1 LFKKTLQVVKLSFKT
16 FTTSFS
22 QKRLIKL
29 ILYIMKAFF
38 EGIQYLFVNIL
49 FAPLDFYVHEL
60 SSWFAAN
67 TINWIFMII
76 CASAMVY
83 WIKQLKIFEDAG
95 TENQDTTAHSFL
107 K

>member
-1 LFKKTLQVVKLSFKT
+1 
-16 FTTSFS
+16 
-22 QKRLIKL
+22 
-29 ILYIMKAFF
+29 MKAFF

-49 FAPLDFYVHEL
+49 FAPLDFLRSLEL

-95 TENQDTTAHSFL
+95 TEKQDTTAHSFL

>member
-1 LFKKTLQVVKLSFKT
+1 
-16 FTTSFS
+16 
-22 QKRLIKL
+22 
-29 ILYIMKAFF
+29 MKAFF
-38 EGIQYLFVNIL
+38 EGIDYLFVNIL
-49 FAPLDFYVHEL
+49 FAPHDFLRSLEL

-83 WIKQLKIFEDAG
+83 WIRQLKIFEDAG
-95 TENQDTTAHSFL
+95 TEKQDTTAHSFL

>member
-1 LFKKTLQVVKLSFKT
+1 
-16 FTTSFS
+16 
-22 QKRLIKL
+22 
-29 ILYIMKAFF
+29 MKAFF

-49 FAPLDFYVHEL
+49 FAPLDFLRSLEL

-67 TINWIFMII
+67 TINWIFIII

-83 WIKQLKIFEDAG
+83 WIRQLKIFEDAG
-95 TENQDTTAHSFL
+95 TEKQDTTAHSFL

>member
-1 LFKKTLQVVKLSFKT
+1 MT
-16 FTTSFS
+16 
-22 QKRLIKL
+22 
-29 ILYIMKAFF
+29 AFF

-49 FAPLDFYVHEL
+49 FAPLDFLRRLEL
-60 SSWFAAN
+60 ITWFGAN

-76 CASAMVY
+76 CSAAIVY
-83 WIKQLKIFEDAG
+83 WIKQLRIFDDAG

>member
-1 LFKKTLQVVKLSFKT
+1 
-16 FTTSFS
+16 
-22 QKRLIKL
+22 
-29 ILYIMKAFF
+29 MKAFF
-38 EGIQYLFVNIL
+38 EGIQYLFVNIF
-49 FAPLDFYVHEL
+49 FAPLDFLRSLEL
-60 SSWFAAN
+60 TSWFAAN

>member
-1 LFKKTLQVVKLSFKT
+1 MT
-16 FTTSFS
+16 
-22 QKRLIKL
+22 
-29 ILYIMKAFF
+29 AFF

-49 FAPLDFYVHEL
+49 FIPLDFLRRLEL
-60 SSWFAAN
+60 ISWFGAN

-83 WIKQLKIFEDAG
+83 WIKQLRIFDAQG

>member
-1 LFKKTLQVVKLSFKT
+1 
-16 FTTSFS
+16 
-22 QKRLIKL
+22 
-29 ILYIMKAFF
+29 MKAFF

-49 FAPLDFYVHEL
+49 FAPLDFLRSLEL

-76 CASAMVY
+76 CTVAMVY
-83 WIKQLKIFEDAG
+83 WIKQLKIFEEKG
-95 TENQDTTAHSFL
+95 EENQDTTAHSFF